1 MPDNKELNRTEKEG
15 AASGGEG
22 KRAGKNTDAMPACKK
37 NDELVL
43 DIEDL
48 GTEGEGIGKIQGY
61 TLFVKDALVG
71 DKVRVKIMKTKKS
84 YAYAKLLEIIE
95 PSEWRTEPACPVA
108 RQCGGCQ
115 LQHCTYEKQLEWKRK
130 KINDCLKRIG
140 GFENIEAEPVIGMEE
155 PYYYRNKAQFPIGY
169 SKDGSIITGFY
180 AGRTHTIIPFKQC
193 LLQNQCNSSIL
204 DIITRFME
212 ENNISAYNEAAHR
225 GIVRHI
231 ITRIAQ
237 TTGEVMVC
245 LVINADRLPAAG
257 KLVQMLLGCDI
268 TEYKETREVKE
279 VKEINGDR
287 ENGEIKDTGK
297 IKDLKGIYGK
307 WLVNSEKPFIKSI
320 CINVN
325 KDKTNVIL
333 GEKTK
338 VIYGTP
344 YITDYIGNVQYH
356 ISPVSF
362 YQVNHSQT
370 EKLYNK
376 VMEFADLK
384 GNEVVWD
391 LYCGIGTI
399 SLFLA
404 QKAARVCGVE
414 IVPQAVEDARENAIL
429 NNLDNVE
436 FFSGAA
442 EEVVPLQYEKSAG
455 KLKADIVTLDPPRK
469 GCDEKLLQI
478 VAEMQPSRIVYV
490 SCDPATLARDL
501 KYLCGK
507 GYKVE
512 KVQPVDMFCQSYHV
526 ETVVKLTL
534 KKDTPKI
541 EVTMEPNA
549 NISNYKPK
557 ERVTYQKIKDYV
569 KEQTGLNIHTS
580 YIAQIKEKCG
590 LNKQYT
596 FEKEEGRRVAKCPP
610 EKEAAIM
617 DAFRHFGWI

>member
-1 MPDNKELNRTEKEG
+1 MPDNKELIKKEKEK
-15 AASGGEG
+15 AVSGKTG
-22 KRAGKNTDAMPACKK
+22 KSAGKNTDIMPVCKK
-37 NDELVL
+37 NDELIL

-115 LQHCTYEKQLEWKRK
+115 MQHCTYEKQLEWKRK

-140 GFENIEAEPVIGMEE
+140 GFEDIEAEPVIGMEE
-155 PYYYRNKAQFPIGY
+155 PYYYRNKAQFPVGY
-169 SKDGSIITGFY
+169 NKDGSIITGFY
-180 AGRTHTIIPFKQC
+180 AGRTHSIIPFEHC
-193 LLQNQCNSSIL
+193 LLQHPCNSSIL
-204 DIITRFME
+204 SIITRFMD
-212 ENNISAYNEAAHR
+212 ENNIPAYNEATHK

-231 ITRIAQ
+231 ITRTAQ
-237 TTGEVMVC
+237 ATGEVMVC
-245 LVINADRLPAAG
+245 LVINADKLPAADR
-257 KLVQMLLGCDI
+257 LVQMLKESGI
-268 TEYKETREVKE
+268 TEDKGTKDSKE
-279 VKEINGDR
+279 VKGIARLGGICGKGLNSNG
-287 ENGEIKDTGK
+287 
-297 IKDLKGIYGK
+297 
-307 WLVNSEKPFIKSI
+307 KPFIKSI
-320 CINVN
+320 CININ
-325 KDKTNVIL
+325 REKTNVIL
-333 GEKTK
+333 GAKTE

-344 YITDYIGNVQYH
+344 YITDYIGNIQYH

-362 YQVNHSQT
+362 YQVNHIQT

-404 QKAARVCGVE
+404 QKAAKVCGVE
-414 IVPQAVEDARENAIL
+414 IVPQAVEDARANALI

-442 EEVVPLQYEKSAG
+442 EEVVPLQYEKSRG
-455 KLKADIVTLDPPRK
+455 RLKADVVTLDPPRK
-469 GCDEKLLQI
+469 GCDEKLLQT
-478 VAEMQPSRIVYV
+478 VADMQPARIVYV

-512 KVQPVDMFCQSYHV
+512 KVQPVDMFCQSYH
-526 ETVVKLTL
+526 
-534 KKDTPKI
+534 I
-541 EVTMEPNA
+541 ESVCLL
-549 NISNYKPK
+549 SYKS
-557 ERVTYQKIKDYV
+557 RR
-569 KEQTGLNIHTS
+569 
-580 YIAQIKEKCG
+580 
-590 LNKQYT
+590 QY
-596 FEKEEGRRVAKCPP
+596 FSIC
-610 EKEAAIM
+610 
-617 DAFRHFGWI
+617 DDC

>member
-1 MPDNKELNRTEKEG
+1 MPDNKELSKTEKEKPV
-15 AASGGEG
+15 SGRTG
-22 KRAGKNTDAMPACKK
+22 KRAGKDADIVPVCKK
-37 NDELVL
+37 NDELIL

-71 DKVRVKIMKTKKS
+71 EKVRVKIMKTKKS

-155 PYYYRNKAQFPIGY
+155 PYYYRNKAQFPVGY

-180 AGRTHTIIPFKQC
+180 AGRTHNIIPFKHC
-193 LLQNQCNSSIL
+193 LLQHPCNSRIL
-204 DIITRFME
+204 GIITRFLD
-212 ENNISAYNEAAHR
+212 ENNIPAYNEATHK

-231 ITRIAQ
+231 ITRTAQ
-237 TTGEVMVC
+237 ATGEVMVC
-245 LVINADRLPAAG
+245 LVINADKLPATD
-257 KLVQMLLGCDI
+257 KFVQILLESDI
-268 TEYKETREVKE
+268 TEDKGTKEG
-279 VKEINGDR
+279 N
-287 ENGEIKDTGK
+287 
-297 IKDLKGIYGK
+297 
-307 WLVNSEKPFIKSI
+307 EKPFIKSI
-320 CINVN
+320 CININ
-325 KDKTNVIL
+325 KENTNVIL
-333 GEKTK
+333 GEKTE

-344 YITDYIGNVQYH
+344 YITDYIGNIQYH

-404 QKAARVCGVE
+404 QKAAKVCGVE
-414 IVPQAVEDARENAIL
+414 IVPQAVEDAKANALL

-442 EEVVPLQYEKSAG
+442 EEVVPLQYEKSNG
-455 KLKADIVTLDPPRK
+455 RLKADVVTLDPPRK
-469 GCDEKLLQI
+469 GCDEKLLQT
-478 VAEMQPSRIVYV
+478 VADMQPARIVYV

-507 GYKVE
+507 GYMVE

-526 ETVVKLTL
+526 ESVCLL
-534 KKDTPKI
+534 HRKD
-541 EVTMEPNA
+541 
-549 NISNYKPK
+549 S
-557 ERVTYQKIKDYV
+557 
-569 KEQTGLNIHTS
+569 
-580 YIAQIKEKCG
+580 
-590 LNKQYT
+590 
-596 FEKEEGRRVAKCPP
+596 
-610 EKEAAIM
+610 
-617 DAFRHFGWI
+617 

>member
-1 MPDNKELNRTEKEG
+1 MPDNKELSKTEKEKSV
-15 AASGGEG
+15 SGRTG
-22 KRAGKNTDAMPACKK
+22 KRAGKDADIVPVCQK
-37 NDELVL
+37 NDELIL

-155 PYYYRNKAQFPIGY
+155 PYYYRNKAQFPVGY

-180 AGRTHTIIPFKQC
+180 AGRTHNIIPFKHC
-193 LLQNQCNSSIL
+193 LLQHPCNSRIL
-204 DIITRFME
+204 GIITRFLD
-212 ENNISAYNEAAHR
+212 ENNIPAYNEATHK

-231 ITRIAQ
+231 ITRTAQ
-237 TTGEVMVC
+237 ATGEVMVC
-245 LVINADRLPAAG
+245 LVINADKLPATD
-257 KLVQMLLGCDI
+257 KLVQILLESDI
-268 TEYKETREVKE
+268 IEDKGTKEG
-279 VKEINGDR
+279 N
-287 ENGEIKDTGK
+287 
-297 IKDLKGIYGK
+297 
-307 WLVNSEKPFIKSI
+307 EKPFIKSI
-320 CINVN
+320 CININ
-325 KDKTNVIL
+325 KENTNVIL
-333 GEKTK
+333 GEKTE

-344 YITDYIGNVQYH
+344 YITDYIGNIQYH

-404 QKAARVCGVE
+404 QKAAKVCGVE
-414 IVPQAVEDARENAIL
+414 IVPQAVEDAKANALL

-442 EEVVPLQYEKSAG
+442 EEVVPLQYEKSNG
-455 KLKADIVTLDPPRK
+455 RLKADVVTLDPPRK
-469 GCDEKLLQI
+469 GCDEKLLQT
-478 VAEMQPSRIVYV
+478 VADMQPARIVYV

-507 GYKVE
+507 GYMVE
-512 KVQPVDMFCQSYHV
+512 KVQPVDMFCQSYHI
-526 ETVVKLTL
+526 ECVVKMQ
-534 KKDTPKI
+534 KK
-541 EVTMEPNA
+541 
-549 NISNYKPK
+549 
-557 ERVTYQKIKDYV
+557 
-569 KEQTGLNIHTS
+569 
-580 YIAQIKEKCG
+580 YI
-590 LNKQYT
+590 
-596 FEKEEGRRVAKCPP
+596 
-610 EKEAAIM
+610 
-617 DAFRHFGWI
+617 

>member
-1 MPDNKELNRTEKEG
+1 MSDNKEQNGIENEKAVSARTNK
-15 AASGGEG
+15 S
-22 KRAGKNTDAMPACKK
+22 AGKSMDVVLVCKK
-37 NDELVL
+37 NDELIL

-48 GTEGEGIGKIQGY
+48 GAEGEGIGKIQGY

-84 YAYAKLLEIIE
+84 YAYARLLEIIE

-180 AGRTHTIIPFKQC
+180 AGRTHSIIPFKHC
-193 LLQNQCNSSIL
+193 MLQHPCNSSIL
-204 DIITRFME
+204 DIITRFMD
-212 ENNISAYNEAAHR
+212 ENNISAYNEATHK

-231 ITRIAQ
+231 ITRTAQ
-237 TTGEVMVC
+237 ATGEVMVC
-245 LVINADRLPAAG
+245 LVINADKLPAPD
-257 KLVQMLLGCDI
+257 KLVQMLLECDI
-268 TEYKETREVKE
+268 AEYKE
-279 VKEINGDR
+279 VKETKDIEEATKDN
-287 ENGEIKDTGK
+287 EIKDSKK
-297 IKDLKGIYGK
+297 IKDAKEIKKTRENKNAKELTGFGGIYGK
-307 WLVNSEKPFIKSI
+307 ELINDEKPFIKSI
-320 CINVN
+320 CININ
-325 KDKTNVIL
+325 KEKTNVIL
-333 GEKTK
+333 GAKTE

-344 YITDYIGNVQYH
+344 YITDYIGGIQYH

-376 VMEFADLK
+376 VIEFADLK

-404 QKAARVCGVE
+404 QKAAKVCGVE
-414 IVPQAVEDARENAIL
+414 VVPQAIEDAKSNALL
-429 NNLDNVE
+429 NNIDNVE
-436 FFSGAA
+436 FFIGAA
-442 EEVVPLQYEKSAG
+442 EDVVPLQYEKSG
-455 KLKADIVTLDPPRK
+455 GRLKADVVTLDPPRK
-469 GCDEKLLQI
+469 GCDEKLLQT
-478 VAEMQPSRIVYV
+478 VADMQPARIIYV

-501 KYLCGK
+501 KYLCTK

-512 KVQPVDMFCQSYHV
+512 KVQPVDMFCQSYHI
-526 ETVVKLTL
+526 ETVVMLSH
-534 KKDTPKI
+534 KKKT
-541 EVTMEPNA
+541 A
-549 NISNYKPK
+549 
-557 ERVTYQKIKDYV
+557 
-569 KEQTGLNIHTS
+569 
-580 YIAQIKEKCG
+580 
-590 LNKQYT
+590 
-596 FEKEEGRRVAKCPP
+596 
-610 EKEAAIM
+610 
-617 DAFRHFGWI
+617 

>member
-1 MPDNKELNRTEKEG
+1 
-15 AASGGEG
+15 
-22 KRAGKNTDAMPACKK
+22 
-37 NDELVL
+37 
-43 DIEDL
+43 
-48 GTEGEGIGKIQGY
+48 
-61 TLFVKDALVG
+61 
-71 DKVRVKIMKTKKS
+71 
-84 YAYAKLLEIIE
+84 
-95 PSEWRTEPACPVA
+95 
-108 RQCGGCQ
+108 
-115 LQHCTYEKQLEWKRK
+115 
-130 KINDCLKRIG
+130 
-140 GFENIEAEPVIGMEE
+140 
-155 PYYYRNKAQFPIGY
+155 
-169 SKDGSIITGFY
+169 
-180 AGRTHTIIPFKQC
+180 
-193 LLQNQCNSSIL
+193 
-204 DIITRFME
+204 
-212 ENNISAYNEAAHR
+212 
-225 GIVRHI
+225 
-231 ITRIAQ
+231 
-237 TTGEVMVC
+237 MVC

-268 TEYKETREVKE
+268 TEYKETREVKG

-297 IKDLKGIYGK
+297 IKDLKGIYGNYGK

-384 GNEVVWD
+384 GDEVVWD

-469 GCDEKLLQI
+469 GCDEKLLQT

-512 KVQPVDMFCQSYHV
+512 KVQPVDMFCQSYHT
-526 ETVVKLTL
+526 ECVVGIQ
-534 KKDTPKI
+534 KKHI
-541 EVTMEPNA
+541 
-549 NISNYKPK
+549 
-557 ERVTYQKIKDYV
+557 
-569 KEQTGLNIHTS
+569 
-580 YIAQIKEKCG
+580 
-590 LNKQYT
+590 
-596 FEKEEGRRVAKCPP
+596 
-610 EKEAAIM
+610 
-617 DAFRHFGWI
+617 